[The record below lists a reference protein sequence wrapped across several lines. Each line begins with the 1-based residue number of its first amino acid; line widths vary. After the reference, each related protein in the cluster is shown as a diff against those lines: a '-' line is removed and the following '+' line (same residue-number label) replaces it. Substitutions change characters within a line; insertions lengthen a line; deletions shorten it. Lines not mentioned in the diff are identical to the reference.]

1 MQEHTNI
8 REKNVKM
15 DGIRSFMIGRIM
27 VPKEIHSLISR
38 AYDHIALRGKRDVI
52 K

>member
-8 REKNVKM
+8 RKKNVKM

-27 VPKEIHSLISR
+27 VSQRFPHSWNL
-38 AYDHIALRGKRDVI
+38 
-52 K
+52 